1 MFRLPLVATL
11 AIASL
16 AAADGSYFDGTSL
29 EATVFGLSY
38 HTNRHHD
45 WNEVNPGTSLS
56 LVKPL
61 ESYNNDMLFTIGTY
75 DDSDRHQAKFAL
87 IGARHTIGDRKA
99 GHITGSLSAGYFE
112 GSGLRGFGI
121 IPVVSIGYNRVDVC
135 ITGDPY
141 QRTESYTYN
150 RLDYP
155 DGHTTIDYTYTKSST
170 AIIAAYIQFR
180 LATF

>member
-61 ESYNNDMLFTIGTY
+61 ESYNNDM
-75 DDSDRHQAKFAL
+75 L